1 GEKDFVKVC
10 DFGIAK
16 ATTTDGKDLEE
27 DSQQMLTIQGLVCGT
42 PEYMSPEQ
50 ARAEVLDGRA
60 DLYSAAIILYQ
71 LVTGDIPFKSESPM
85 GIVSRHLAE
94 PPTRPSARRPDLP
107 IPRAVDELILRG
119 MEKDRQKRYATAVEF
134 REALEGLVRAAS
146 SQLPPLPPGIQASI
160 PTTNAMAGAAPG
172 STAVIAPV
180 RAAEKFGSTADL
192 TSKRP
197 RARIG
202 IGVLVAALV
211 AGAAAAAFI
220 VARAPQRPPLAG
232 PAPGPVAAPV
242 VAAAIEMPAPIPA
255 PAPPEAPPA
264 GPLTAATPP
273 ASDEPP
279 AHVATAAR
287 VRRHHAHT
295 SATAPTLAPDPDPS
309 SAVRVPAAA
318 ASVTPPPEATP
329 AALGPREVLGE
340 AERLLGQGEIGDACA
355 RGEQAKRMSPKLA
368 APYKF
373 LGKCYM
379 RGGRASEANDNY
391 KRYLELSPG
400 APDAPF
406 IKSMLK

>member
-1 GEKDFVKVC
+1 
-10 DFGIAK
+10 
-16 ATTTDGKDLEE
+16 
-27 DSQQMLTIQGLVCGT
+27 GT

-85 GIVSRHLAE
+85 GLVSRHLAE

-119 MEKDRQKRYATAVEF
+119 MEKDRQKRYATAVDF
-134 REALEGLVRAAS
+134 REALEGLVSATS
-146 SQLPPLPPGIQASI
+146 GQLTPLPPGIQASI
-160 PTTNAMAGAAPG
+160 PTTNAMAGVAPG
-172 STAVIAPV
+172 ATAVIPPV
-180 RAAEKFGSTADL
+180 PAAEKFGSTADL
-192 TSKRP
+192 TPKRP
-197 RARIG
+197 RARGG
-202 IGVLVAALV
+202 IGVLIAALV
-211 AGAAAAAFI
+211 VGGAAAAFI
-220 VARAPQRPPLAG
+220 VARTPKPPLLAG
-232 PAPGPVAAPV
+232 PATASGPVAAPV
-242 VAAAIEMPAPIPA
+242 VAAAIALPAAVPA
-255 PAPPEAPPA
+255 PAPPEAPPS
-264 GPLTAATPP
+264 GEPPAAAPP

-279 AHVATAAR
+279 THVAPAAR
-287 VRRHHAHT
+287 ARRHHAHAP
-295 SATAPTLAPDPDPS
+295 ATTPPLAADPQPS

-329 AALGPREVLGE
+329 AARGPHEVLGE

-355 RGEQAKRMSPKLA
+355 RGEEVKRMSPKLA
-368 APYKF
+368 AAYKF

-379 RGGRASEANDNY
+379 RGGRAAEANDNY